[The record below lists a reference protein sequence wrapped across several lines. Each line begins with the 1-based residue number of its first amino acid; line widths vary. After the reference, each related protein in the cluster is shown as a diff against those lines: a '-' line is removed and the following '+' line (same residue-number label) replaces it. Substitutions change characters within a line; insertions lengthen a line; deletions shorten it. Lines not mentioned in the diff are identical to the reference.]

1 MDSLYV
7 LLEQERQESEE
18 RMRQLKEEM
27 EEVLGELAL
36 LEDQEQK
43 KQEAVEKSW
52 DEVQK
57 LQGKTVELEGQL
69 NDASAL
75 LER

>member
-7 LLEQERQESEE
+7 LLEQEREESEE
-18 RMRQLKEEM
+18 RVRQLKEEM
-27 EEVLGELAL
+27 EEVLGELTL

-43 KQEAVEKSW
+43 KQEAVEKSQ
-52 DEVQK
+52 DEVHK
-57 LQGKTVELEGQL
+57 LQGETVELERQL
-69 NDASAL
+69 NDTKAL

>member
-7 LLEQERQESEE
+7 LLEQEREESEE
-18 RMRQLKEEM
+18 RVRQLKEEM
-27 EEVLGELAL
+27 EEVLGELTL
-36 LEDQEQK
+36 LEDQEQR
-43 KQEAVEKSW
+43 KQEAVEKSQ

-57 LQGKTVELEGQL
+57 LQGETVELERQL
-69 NDASAL
+69 NDTKAL

>member
-7 LLEQERQESEE
+7 LLEQEREESEE
-18 RMRQLKEEM
+18 RVRQLKEEM
-27 EEVLGELAL
+27 EEVLGELTL

-43 KQEAVEKSW
+43 KQEAVEKSQ

-57 LQGKTVELEGQL
+57 LQGETVELERQL
-69 NDASAL
+69 NDTKAL

>member
-1 MDSLYV
+1 
-7 LLEQERQESEE
+7 
-18 RMRQLKEEM
+18 MRQLKEEL

-43 KQEAVEKSW
+43 RQEEEERSQEA
-52 DEVQK
+52 
-57 LQGKTVELEGQL
+57 LQRLQEENNELETKL
-69 NDASAL
+69 SETRAL

>member
-7 LLEQERQESEE
+7 LLEQEREQSEE

-36 LEDQEQK
+36 LEDQEERSQK
-43 KQEAVEKSW
+43 ALQRLQ
-52 DEVQK
+52 DENN
-57 LQGKTVELEGQL
+57 ELETQL
-69 NDASAL
+69 SAL

>member
-7 LLEQERQESEE
+7 LLEQEREESEE
-18 RMRQLKEEM
+18 RLRQLKEEM

-36 LEDQEQK
+36 LEDEEQK
-43 KQEAVEKSW
+43 SQEALQRLQE
-52 DEVQK
+52 ENNK
-57 LQGKTVELEGQL
+57 LERQL
-69 NDASAL
+69 SDTRAL